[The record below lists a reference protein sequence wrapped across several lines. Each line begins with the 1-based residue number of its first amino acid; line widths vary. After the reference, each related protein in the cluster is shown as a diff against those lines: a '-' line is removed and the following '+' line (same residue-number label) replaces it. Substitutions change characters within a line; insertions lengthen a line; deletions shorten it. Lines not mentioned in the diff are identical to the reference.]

1 MSTRIAL
8 EPRGLSGGV
17 KKTSP
22 KKSKKAMF
30 DAAGIK
36 LKHTFSCNWEEP
48 VRDFIGARGNRCPV
62 DRKIDDAPDM
72 HFDVTGFP
80 CSPFSSL
87 RRHETRLHQEVVA
100 AKTFTQWLKVLEELE
115 PAFAAMGSFLDIGAV
130 MHKKVCQRL
139 GKLGCYFVI
148 VVKMDSE
155 TLGVP
160 PRRPR
165 YYLIPLW
172 KDVST
177 TKDVYSLEALASLR
191 SSIRNGCTE
200 PVDPLLCPQR
210 TQAKQNTVE
219 KAVGKKK
226 AHVGELGGQV
236 QLFGE
241 PGSEHEEEPGS
252 EPDEEPHQG
261 EVNEPP
267 QCDLEVTAEKK
278 KGSAETLRALNR
290 CLVCAEPRRFKQK
303 FCGKHLHMANSIK
316 YLQKTPEAKQNAK
329 NLLAS
334 RRMAWLAFDAF
345 EKENP
350 PGKRRK
356 TFDLSPNRRGPV
368 GCYAL

>member
-1 MSTRIAL
+1 ML
-8 EPRGLSGGV
+8 
-17 KKTSP
+17 
-22 KKSKKAMF
+22 KA
-30 DAAGIK
+30 
-36 LKHTFSCNWEEP
+36 
-48 VRDFIGARGNRCPV
+48 R
-62 DRKIDDAPDM
+62 
-72 HFDVTGFP
+72 
-80 CSPFSSL
+80 
-87 RRHETRLHQEVVA
+87 
-100 AKTFTQWLKVLEELE
+100 
-115 PAFAAMGSFLDIGAV
+115 
-130 MHKKVCQRL
+130 QRL

-165 YYLIPLW
+165 YYLIPVW
-172 KDVST
+172 SDVSI
-177 TKDVYSLEALASLR
+177 TKDVYSLDAIASLR
-191 SSIRNGCTE
+191 KSIRNGCTE
-200 PVDPLLCPQR
+200 PVRGTVLDPLLPPQR

-267 QCDLEVTAEKK
+267 QCDLEDTAEKK
-278 KGSAETLRALNR
+278 KGSAKILKVLNR
-290 CLVCAEPRRFKQK
+290 CFVCAEPRRFKHN
-303 FCGKHLHMANSIK
+303 FCAKHRKMALAIK

-356 TFDLSPNRRGPV
+356 TFDLSPNCTGPV
-368 GCYAL
+368 GCYTLCGLR